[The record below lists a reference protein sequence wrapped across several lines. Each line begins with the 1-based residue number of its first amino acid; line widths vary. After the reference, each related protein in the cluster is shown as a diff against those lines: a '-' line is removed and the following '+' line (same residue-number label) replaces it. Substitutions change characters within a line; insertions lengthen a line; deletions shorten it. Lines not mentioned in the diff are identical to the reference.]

1 MKGTMRFVVLIL
13 LALGLGAA
21 LSLPAQAGQSDQDR
35 ARSAVQQGQIKS
47 LDVILSSVR
56 QQVPGRVV
64 GVNLRG
70 GNGSQRPYVYDVRVL
85 SPQGNIKAVEVDA
98 RTARILSVRGKDA
111 DDRANELGRGKGR
124 GR

>member
-1 MKGTMRFVVLIL
+1 MKGTMRFVVFMV
-13 LALGLGAA
+13 LALGLAPA
-21 LSLPAQAGQSDQDR
+21 LSLPAHAGQSEQDR

-98 RTARILSVRGKDA
+98 RTAQILSVRGKDA

>member
-1 MKGTMRFVVLIL
+1 MKGTMRFVLFML
-13 LALGLGAA
+13 LALGLGPA
-21 LSLPAQAGQSDQDR
+21 LSLPAHAGQSDQDR
-35 ARSAVQQGQIKS
+35 ARSAVQEGQIKS

-98 RTARILSVRGKDA
+98 RTAQILSVRGNDA
-111 DDRANELGRGKGR
+111 DDRGR
-124 GR
+124 GRGQGRGR

>member
-1 MKGTMRFVVLIL
+1 MRFVALIL
-13 LALGLGAA
+13 LALGLAPV

-35 ARSAVQQGQIKS
+35 ARSAVEQGQIKP

-64 GVNLRG
+64 RVDLRG
-70 GNGSQRPYVYDVRVL
+70 GNGGQRPYVYDVRVL

-98 RTARILSVRGKDA
+98 RTAQILSVRGQDA
-111 DDRANELGRGKGR
+111 DDRGR
-124 GR
+124 GRGRGR

>member
-1 MKGTMRFVVLIL
+1 MKGTMRFVFFML
-13 LALGLGAA
+13 LALGLGPA
-21 LSLPAQAGQSDQDR
+21 LSLPAYAGQSDQDR
-35 ARSAVQQGQIKS
+35 ARSAVQEGQIKS

-98 RTARILSVRGKDA
+98 RTAQILSVRGNDA
-111 DDRANELGRGKGR
+111 DDRGR
-124 GR
+124 GRGQGRGR

>member
-1 MKGTMRFVVLIL
+1 MRFVLFML
-13 LALGLGAA
+13 LALGLGPA
-21 LSLPAQAGQSDQDR
+21 LSLPAHAGQSDQDR
-35 ARSAVQQGQIKS
+35 ARSAVQEGQIKS

-98 RTARILSVRGKDA
+98 RTAQILSVRGNDA
-111 DDRANELGRGKGR
+111 DDRGR
-124 GR
+124 GRGQGRGR

>member
-1 MKGTMRFVVLIL
+1 MKGTMRFVLFML
-13 LALGLGAA
+13 LALGLGPA
-21 LSLPAQAGQSDQDR
+21 LSLPAYAGQSDQDR
-35 ARSAVQQGQIKS
+35 ARSAVQEGQIKS

-98 RTARILSVRGKDA
+98 RTAQILSVRGNDA
-111 DDRANELGRGKGR
+111 DDRGR
-124 GR
+124 GRGQGRGR

>member
-1 MKGTMRFVVLIL
+1 ML
-13 LALGLGAA
+13 LALGLGPA
-21 LSLPAQAGQSDQDR
+21 LSLPAHAGQSDQDR
-35 ARSAVQQGQIKS
+35 ARSAVQEGQIKS

-98 RTARILSVRGKDA
+98 RTAQILSVRGNDA
-111 DDRANELGRGKGR
+111 DDRGR
-124 GR
+124 GRGQGRGR